1 MRKRILVL
9 YTLYMDML
17 LVEFWSWSL

>member
-1 MRKRILVL
+1 
-9 YTLYMDML
+9 MDML